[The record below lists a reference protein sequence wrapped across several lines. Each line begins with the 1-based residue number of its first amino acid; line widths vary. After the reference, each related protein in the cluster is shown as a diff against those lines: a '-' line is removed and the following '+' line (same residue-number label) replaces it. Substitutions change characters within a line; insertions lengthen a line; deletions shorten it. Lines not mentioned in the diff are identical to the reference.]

1 MEANDLLLER
11 VVRSGGMDVWSVGSG
26 CVRDGCVRSGGWM
39 CEEWR
44 DGCWDN
50 YVMNV

>member
-26 CVRDGCVRSGGWM
+26 CVRSEGWM

-50 YVMNV
+50 YVMNMCEM

>member
-1 MEANDLLLER
+1 MECGEW
-11 VVRSGGMDVWSVGSG
+11 M
-26 CVRDGCVRSGGWM
+26 CEECEGWM

-50 YVMNV
+50 YVMNMCEM